1 MRALYNLT
9 TSIAKRVLPLA
20 TNFNEK
26 LKLFT
31 EGRKSVF
38 TELES
43 KINPKD
49 DYLWFHAASLGEF
62 EQALPIIEEVKKDF
76 PHFRILITFFSPSGY
91 ENKKNH
97 PLADIITYLP
107 LDTRNNAKRFLALVQ
122 PKMAFFIKYEIWP
135 NFLSELKRRGV
146 RTLLVS
152 GAFRKNQIYFKSYG
166 SFMRKALSNFD
177 HFFVQNKS
185 SMDLLQSI
193 GFNNITLSGD
203 TRFDRVSR
211 QIKHNNKLDFA
222 EEFINNTPCLVA
234 GSTWPED
241 DELIIPFI
249 NTTSEKLKVI
259 IAPHEIKEEKLKALE
274 KRITKKYIR
283 YSKREHKDLKSYDIL
298 ILDTIG
304 LLGKVYSYADIAY
317 VGGAAGTTGLH
328 NILEPATFGTPVVIG
343 KNYKNF
349 PEAIKLRQLAGLFVA
364 ASSNEFSNISNKL
377 ITDRSFREKTGMIAG
392 HFINSNTGATHS
404 VMKYLKNL
412 PDFAKVS

>member
-20 TNFNEK
+20 ANFNEK

-38 TELES
+38 NELES

-107 LDTRNNAKRFLALVQ
+107 LDTRKNAKRFLALVQ

-135 NFLSELKRRGV
+135 NFLSELKKRGV

-152 GAFRKNQIYFKSYG
+152 GAFRKNQIYFKGYG

-211 QIKHNNKLDFA
+211 QIKHNNKLNFA
-222 EEFINNTPCLVA
+222 EEFINNTTCLVA

-241 DELIIPFI
+241 DEHIIPFI

-328 NILEPATFGTPVVIG
+328 NILEPATFGIPVVIG

>member
-20 TNFNEK
+20 ANFNEK

-38 TELES
+38 NELES

-107 LDTRNNAKRFLALVQ
+107 LDTRKNAKRFLALVQ

-135 NFLSELKRRGV
+135 NFLSELKKRGI

-152 GAFRKNQIYFKSYG
+152 GAFRKNQIYFKGYG

-222 EEFINNTPCLVA
+222 EEFINNTTCLVA

-283 YSKREHKDLKSYDIL
+283 YSIREHKDLKSYDIL

-328 NILEPATFGTPVVIG
+328 NILEPATFGIPVVIG